1 MPKQVNLKENLTK
14 THKYINR
21 EISWLKFNLRVL
33 SEAGNK
39 NIPLLE
45 RVRFLSI
52 AANNLDEFFMVR
64 VAGIFNQ
71 IKERVDVVSTDGLNP
86 EQQLDKIID
95 ITKFLLKKSNDV
107 WANLKV
113 NLNKEGI
120 FFVRYNE
127 LNSSEKIRLGKYFR
141 EYIYPV
147 LTPLIIDPAHPFPFI
162 PNQGLFVVM
171 SLNKKKKNKNKKRF
185 SLILIPKK
193 IERFIN
199 ISNKE
204 GIKKYIALNTSSVA
218 TQIFCFLITK

>member
-1 MPKQVNLKENLTK
+1 MPKQVNLKENPTK

-95 ITKFLLKKSNDV
+95 TTKFLLKKSNDV

-171 SLNKKKKNKNKKRF
+171 S
-185 SLILIPKK
+185 
-193 IERFIN
+193 
-199 ISNKE
+199 
-204 GIKKYIALNTSSVA
+204 
-218 TQIFCFLITK
+218 

>member
-1 MPKQVNLKENLTK
+1 MPKQVNLKENSTK

-86 EQQLDKIID
+86 EQQLDKITD
-95 ITKFLLKKSNDV
+95 TTKFLLKKSNDV

-127 LNSSEKIRLGKYFR
+127 LNSSEKKWTLIK
-141 EYIYPV
+141 V
-147 LTPLIIDPAHPFPFI
+147 PLHPLKPFYQQ
-162 PNQGLFVVM
+162 NL
-171 SLNKKKKNKNKKRF
+171 
-185 SLILIPKK
+185 
-193 IERFIN
+193 
-199 ISNKE
+199 
-204 GIKKYIALNTSSVA
+204 
-218 TQIFCFLITK
+218 